1 MSAIYLEQEAATRV
15 ASGVSTAT
23 YWHELPKA
31 AQDKIVETSGMKM
44 GQFLKRYK
52 QPDWC
57 EYPVA
62 LAGQMGCCS
71 LILSRSIHSIKDCGK
86 CDCIKKGKQSNAGAD
101 TPATAHKDG
110 ITLVFGLLMASGAMC
125 PKCGFGTRVTS
136 KKWARCKKCGE
147 RVERVKM
154 SDISAVLDCGHPGA
168 PENLI
173 RGKCGTCKTVAD
185 WERMAKTSDQ
195 KIKALCLK
203 MAEFFRKG
211 NIVYDRT
218 GKNLIELEKMLRQQS
233 NAKLTP

>member
-1 MSAIYLEQEAATRV
+1 MSAIYLE
-15 ASGVSTAT
+15 
-23 YWHELPKA
+23 
-31 AQDKIVETSGMKM
+31 
-44 GQFLKRYK
+44 
-52 QPDWC
+52 
-57 EYPVA
+57 
-62 LAGQMGCCS
+62 
-71 LILSRSIHSIKDCGK
+71 
-86 CDCIKKGKQSNAGAD
+86 N
-101 TPATAHKDG
+101 KDG
-110 ITLVFGLLMASGAMC
+110 ITLVIGLLMASGAMC